1 MASMEILLSEYGAL
15 SREPS
20 PVNRMMSS
28 FASEFREGIDINL
41 GVGYVNENTIPRSL
55 IRKALTEVLTHPK
68 KYRSS
73 LNYGG
78 PQGSARLIESIREYY
93 LSHGIG
99 GLTRDLLS
107 QRQIIIG
114 PDGATSLLEGIARV
128 LRPGIVV
135 TTDPMYYI
143 YTDFLER
150 AGFTVVTVPER
161 VDGLHADDVQTR
173 LDALGSAVSDVS
185 FLYVVTVNN
194 PSATIIANK
203 ERSRLVR
210 LAASLSRKL
219 NRAVPLILDKA
230 YEDLIHDPSV
240 EKPLSGL
247 LDDEMGIVVEVGTVS
262 KIIAPGLRIG
272 YMIAKDGPFL
282 QAMIQRT
289 SDVGFSAPLIN
300 QEIASWL
307 LDNAIDHQLERV
319 NRGYRRKALA
329 VKGWLDS
336 ALGDAM
342 EECRGGQAS
351 FYYYFTLREICTV
364 EGSPF
369 FRCLSRTTGLESVDG
384 PTEGKLPRVAYIPGE
399 FCVHPKGSMV
409 QAGRRQLRFSYGYEE
424 TSRLQ
429 EAIGYIAE
437 ATAYAREVSAAGLL
451 DRKVAAG

>member
-1 MASMEILLSEYGAL
+1 MELLLSEYGSL
-15 SREPS
+15 SRQPS

-41 GVGYVNENTIPRSL
+41 GVGYVNENTIPRAL
-55 IRKALTEVLTHPK
+55 IRKALTEVLAHPRT
-68 KYRSS
+68 YRSS

-78 PQGSARLIESIREYY
+78 PQGSARLIESIRGYY
-93 LSHGIG
+93 ISHGIG
-99 GLTRDLLS
+99 GLTRDVLS
-107 QRQIIIG
+107 RRQIIIG

-128 LRPGIVV
+128 LQPGIVI
-135 TTDPMYYI
+135 TSDPMYYI

-161 VDGLHADDVQTR
+161 ANGLHADDVAAR
-173 LDALGSAVSDVS
+173 IDSLGSSVSDVS

-194 PSATIIANK
+194 PSATIIENA
-203 ERSRLVR
+203 ERTGLVR
-210 LAASLSRKL
+210 LATSLSRRL
-219 NRAVPLILDKA
+219 GRIVPLVLDKA

-240 EKPLSGL
+240 EKPRSGL
-247 LDDEMGIVVEVGTVS
+247 LDDELGVVLEIGTLS

-272 YMIAKDGPFL
+272 YMIAPDGPFL

-307 LDNAIDHQLERV
+307 LENAIDGQLSRV
-319 NRGYRRKALA
+319 NRGYREKAL
-329 VKGWLDS
+329 VVRGWLDS
-336 ALGDAM
+336 ALCGSL

-351 FYYYFTLREICTV
+351 FYYYITLRGVCTS

-369 FRCLSRTTGLESVDG
+369 FRCLSRTTGMENVDG
-384 PTEGKLPRVAYIPGE
+384 PADGRLPRVAYIPGE
-399 FCVHPKGSMV
+399 FCVHPSGSMV
-409 QAGRRQLRFSYGYEE
+409 EAGRRQLRFSYGYEE
-424 TSRLQ
+424 TNRLE

-437 ATAYAREVSAAGLL
+437 AAAYARTVGSL
-451 DRKVAAG
+451 DRKAAAG